1 MNIHEYIEK
10 RAGKDMSLG
19 NIYSN
24 IVDHLVHK
32 IGGTDPRS
40 LRQMPAH
47 AVQTVLKPI
56 DTAKDIPLFVRDV
69 AETKKILRADIE
81 SARKTLKSP
90 DSGLSSEDLNYIK
103 NRLNDDIQ
111 DLKDITK
118 IYRNV
123 STGVALGY
131 GALGYGG
138 YKGGQK
144 VKNYIQDKR
153 RGQ

>member
-24 IVDHLVHK
+24 MVEYLVHK
-32 IGGTDPRS
+32 IGGNNSTS
-40 LRQMPAH
+40 IRQIPAY

-56 DTAKDIPLFVRDV
+56 ATTKDIPLFIRDV
-69 AETKKILRADIE
+69 AETKKGLRAGIE

-90 DSGLSSEDLNYIK
+90 DPTLSSDDIDYIK
-103 NRLNDDIQ
+103 NQLNDDIK
-111 DLKDITK
+111 DLKDVNK